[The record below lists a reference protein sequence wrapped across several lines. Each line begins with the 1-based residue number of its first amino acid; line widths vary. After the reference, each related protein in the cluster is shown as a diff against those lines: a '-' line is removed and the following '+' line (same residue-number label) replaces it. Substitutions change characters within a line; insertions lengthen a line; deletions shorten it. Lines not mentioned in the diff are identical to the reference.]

1 MRPEDGNG
9 DHDAELAARAAR
21 GDRRALDTLL
31 DRHVTR
37 VHTICARILV
47 NREDAL
53 DATQEALLAI
63 ARGIARFDGRSSFTT
78 WLYRVATN
86 AALDEVRR
94 RSRRPTPAE
103 VVPDTGVD
111 GRLDAE
117 VADRLDLDAALRDL
131 SPDFRA
137 ALVLRDVAD
146 LDYAQI
152 GTILGIPPGTV
163 RSRIA
168 RGRAALARAL
178 GNPATAGGR
187 PTESGP

>member
-1 MRPEDGNG
+1 MPPDG
-9 DHDAELAARAAR
+9 DADAELAARASR
-21 GDRRALDTLL
+21 GDRRALDVLL

-37 VHTICARILV
+37 VHAICARILG

-53 DATQEALLAI
+53 DATQDALIAV
-63 ARGIARFDGRSSFTT
+63 ARGIGRFDGRSSFTT
-78 WLYRVATN
+78 WLYRVTTN

-94 RSRRPTPAE
+94 RSRRPMPSDIL
-103 VVPDTGVD
+103 PDRGAD
-111 GRLDAE
+111 PRFDDAI
-117 VADRLDLDAALRDL
+117 ADRLDIDVALSDL
-131 SPDFRA
+131 SPEFRV

-178 GNPATAGGR
+178 GNPAAAGGR